1 MHSSTLVDETVVCP
15 FFARHTVN
23 MVKRLSK
30 SGGECNIS
38 KTLATVC
45 SSFFSKAFV
54 ELFWTT
60 SLRNVKLSETGLMR
74 WTAVDLLFP

>member
-1 MHSSTLVDETVVCP
+1 MRTLVMVDETVVCP
-15 FFARHTVN
+15 FFARHTV
-23 MVKRLSK
+23 KRQSI

-54 ELFWTT
+54 KLVWTT